1 MLCINDLHLGV
12 CRAGGT
18 TPQSQAALRDNL
30 RNWLES
36 LLSTETD
43 DVVVNGDLFDGFT
56 VDTNEVV
63 KTASIFINWLQ
74 RNRVCNLTLVG
85 GNHDYNP
92 RGDKLSSF
100 HLLCHILALSD
111 VACDVHIRDASF
123 KHITDTIWCI
133 PHMPNQALF
142 DIEIE
147 KATNKPESAKYL
159 LLHCNYKNGFAE
171 NSDHSLNINDDQVG
185 ALMRAGWTLILGHE
199 HQPYDLRGGRVVVVG
214 NQVPSSIADCL
225 GNKTK
230 RMVRI
235 TDDGLKFEETWV
247 ADGSYIEANWRDLPD
262 LDGYQFIRVTGDATA
277 LEAADVI
284 KVVSKLRQR
293 SDAFVITNAVK
304 SEGHSMSE
312 EMAETSIE
320 SIKSFDILASI
331 LAELNEQEQEVVK
344 GLLKHGD

>member
-1 MLCINDLHLGV
+1 MIMLCINDLHIGV
-12 CRAGGT
+12 NRSGGT
-18 TPQSQAALRDNL
+18 TPKSQAALRDNL
-30 RNWLES
+30 RLFLAHTLDSENGAV
-36 LLSTETD
+36 T
-43 DVVVNGDLFDGFT
+43 VNGDLFDSFT
-56 VDTNEVV
+56 VDTMEVV
-63 KTASIFINWLQ
+63 KTAAILTDWLDGDAD
-74 RNRVCNLTLVG
+74 RSLNLIS

-100 HLLCHILALSD
+100 HLLWHILDMSA
-111 VACDVHIRDASF
+111 VARRVTVFDRGFEQVSPNL
-123 KHITDTIWCI
+123 WCI
-133 PHMPNQALF
+133 PSMPNQSLF
-142 DIEIE
+142 DLEIA
-147 KATNKPESAKYL
+147 KAATRPESAKYL
-159 LLHCNYKNGFAE
+159 ALHCNYKNGFAE
-171 NSDHSLNINDDQVG
+171 NSDMSLNINDDQVG

-235 TDDGLKFEETWV
+235 TDDGLKFGETWS
-247 ADGSYIEANWRDLPD
+247 AEGSYIEVNWRDLPD

-293 SDAFVITNAVK
+293 SEAFVITNGVK
-304 SEGHSMSE
+304 IEGHSMSE

-344 GLLKHGD
+344 GLLK

>member
-30 RNWLES
+30 RLFLAHTLGSENGGV
-36 LLSTETD
+36 T
-43 DVVVNGDLFDGFT
+43 VNGDLFDSFT

-63 KTASIFINWLQ
+63 KTAVIFTSWLEGGSA
-74 RNRVCNLTLVG
+74 RTLNLIS

-100 HLLCHILALSD
+100 HLLTHILDMSTVGHRVFVFD
-111 VACDVHIRDASF
+111 DGIERVGGSV
-123 KHITDTIWCI
+123 WCI
-133 PHMPNQALF
+133 PSMPNQALF

-185 ALMRAGWTLILGHE
+185 ALMRAGWDLILGHE

-214 NQVPSSIADCL
+214 DQVPSSIADCL

-230 RMVRI
+230 RMVRV
-235 TDDGLKFEETWV
+235 TDEGLKFEETWS
-247 ADGSYIEANWRDLPD
+247 AEGSYVEANWRDLPD

-293 SDAFVITNAVK
+293 SEAFVVSSAVK
-304 SEGHSMSE
+304 IEGHSMSE

-344 GLLKHGD
+344 GLLKC

>member
-1 MLCINDLHLGV
+1 MLCINDLHIGV
-12 CRAGGT
+12 NRSGGT
-18 TPQSQAALRDNL
+18 TPQSQAALRDSI
-30 RNWLES
+30 RDWLKVTLQGEIG
-36 LLSTETD
+36 TITI
-43 DVVVNGDLFDGFT
+43 NGDLFDSFT
-56 VDTNEVV
+56 VDPREVLDV
-63 KTASIFINWLQ
+63 ATIFTDWMQTSPFCEINLIA
-74 RNRVCNLTLVG
+74 

-100 HLLCHILALSD
+100 HLLCCVLAMTPFRKRVNVFDKGLD
-111 VACDVHIRDASF
+111 FVGPGV
-123 KHITDTIWCI
+123 WCI
-133 PHMPNQALF
+133 PSMPNQALF
-142 DIEIE
+142 DLEIE
-147 KATNKPESAKYL
+147 KAVKNPEGDKYL

-185 ALMRAGWTLILGHE
+185 ALMRAGWDLILGHE
-199 HQPYDLRGGRVVVVG
+199 HQGYDLRGGRVVVVG

-293 SDAFVITNAVK
+293 SEAFVITNAVK
-304 SEGHSMSE
+304 IEGHSMSE

-344 GLLKHGD
+344 GLLK